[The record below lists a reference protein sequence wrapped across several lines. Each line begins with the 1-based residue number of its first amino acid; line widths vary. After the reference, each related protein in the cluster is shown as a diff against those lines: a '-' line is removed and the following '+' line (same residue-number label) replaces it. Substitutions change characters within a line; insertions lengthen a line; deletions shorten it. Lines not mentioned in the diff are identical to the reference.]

1 MVVTIR
7 LAQRELVGA
16 FWVLT
21 ITPVVSGLSAT
32 NYTFS
37 PSNGTLTINK
47 ATISGTAANPS
58 VTYDGSPKSATVITG
73 VLPSGA
79 TFIGSVTAS
88 GTSAGTYSSSIT
100 GSLNYQGTVNGGT
113 FTINQAQY
121 YSFAFILTIVM
132 N

>member
-58 VTYDGSPKSATVITG
+58 VTYDGSYQNCITATDYITISSGDSYYLG
-73 VLPSGA
+73 VYQENSSG
-79 TFIGSVTAS
+79 IGSNNIFL
-88 GTSAGTYSSSIT
+88 SA
-100 GSLNYQGTVNGGT
+100 
-113 FTINQAQY
+113 
-121 YSFAFILTIVM
+121 ILIRE
-132 N
+132 